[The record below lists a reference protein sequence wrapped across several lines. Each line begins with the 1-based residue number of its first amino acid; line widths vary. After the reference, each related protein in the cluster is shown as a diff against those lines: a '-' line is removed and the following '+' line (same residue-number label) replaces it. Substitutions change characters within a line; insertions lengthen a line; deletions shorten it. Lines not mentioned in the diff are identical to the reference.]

1 MIVKE
6 NSSAEIVVGYFIS
19 TPPEKSNQPV
29 PVSDDRPCTV
39 IIIINA
45 YMNYYGTDLRQA

>member
-6 NSSAEIVVGYFIS
+6 NSSPDIVLGYFIS

-29 PVSDDRPCTV
+29 PGSDDRLCTV

-45 YMNYYGTDLRQA
+45 YMNN